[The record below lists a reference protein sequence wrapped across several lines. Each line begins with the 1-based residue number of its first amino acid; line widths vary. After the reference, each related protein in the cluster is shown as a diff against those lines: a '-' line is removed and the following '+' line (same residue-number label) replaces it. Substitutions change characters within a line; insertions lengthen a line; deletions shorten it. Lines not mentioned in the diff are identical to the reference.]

1 MGGRRGEGGRGKK
14 GWGRR
19 DGEGGMEEGGGGR
32 DKDGER
38 GRDRVQC
45 CVMVLPWRAGS
56 PEIVAYCA
64 SSVFPVSMVSISVE
78 WEVVFLTFS

>member
-1 MGGRRGEGGRGKK
+1 MYEREGGGEEGGMGEGGTSRKME
-14 GWGRR
+14 RR
-19 DGEGGMEEGGGGR
+19 
-32 DKDGER
+32 ER

-56 PEIVAYCA
+56 PEMVAYCA
-64 SSVFPVSMVSISVE
+64 SSVFPVSMVSISVV